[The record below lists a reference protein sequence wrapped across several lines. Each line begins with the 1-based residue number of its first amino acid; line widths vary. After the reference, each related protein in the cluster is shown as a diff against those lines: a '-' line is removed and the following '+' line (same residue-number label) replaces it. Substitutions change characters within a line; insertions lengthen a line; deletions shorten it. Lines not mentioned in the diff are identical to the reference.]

1 MSVTKKSEDQYS
13 LLRISLNKTAKIFEK
28 RWYVYSYFLFFNW
41 FILIFKRNVIWK
53 TVISAL
59 KNSENRLNKPV
70 DYGLFKKKERE
81 RDNAVNS
88 LNLRASRKRRKG

>member
-1 MSVTKKSEDQYS
+1 
-13 LLRISLNKTAKIFEK
+13 
-28 RWYVYSYFLFFNW
+28 
-41 FILIFKRNVIWK
+41 
-53 TVISAL
+53 
-59 KNSENRLNKPV
+59 LNKPV